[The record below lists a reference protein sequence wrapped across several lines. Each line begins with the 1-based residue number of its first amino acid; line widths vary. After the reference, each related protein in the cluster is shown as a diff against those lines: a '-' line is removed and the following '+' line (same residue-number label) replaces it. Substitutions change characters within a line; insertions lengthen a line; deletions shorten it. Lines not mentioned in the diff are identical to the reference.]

1 METRFMRTRTGLVVL
16 TLTGLLVTTGCG
28 SRASDAQIAEAIHR
42 TVATNSPPA
51 GGAAP
56 AAEVTAPV
64 ADRAVAATAS
74 STPRAATATPAD
86 TAPREQG
93 RSANSS
99 QAARPAEQAAPV
111 IAANLSTIKIG
122 QVGTFSG
129 VIGAVAA
136 PGTKTVAAWV
146 AYTNAHG
153 GLNGHP
159 VKLIVGDDQGDPSS
173 TMTLTKRMVETDGIL
188 AMVGNINAFAFVPV
202 EKYTRE
208 KGIPLI
214 GGDGMDPGWA
224 TSPNAFPVM
233 QTQVAQAMKGL
244 EAAVKAGT
252 EKIGII
258 YCVEASSLCSY
269 YVQEAKKSAVGSH
282 VTQDYQVSMVAPS
295 YTGQCLRLRNGG
307 VDLLWVL
314 LDGAGVARVIRD
326 CAAQNYRPKIFVMSL
341 NVTADVVKD
350 RNLAGALVPGG
361 TFVPT
366 VTGVPAIE
374 KYRQVMST
382 YAPTVGIAGVTSF
395 SWAGAEL
402 LGLVGRNLSANP
414 TSAELYEALWKVR
427 NETLGGLTVPLT
439 FPKGKPPQI
448 QNCYFLWA
456 IKDGQFAA
464 PNGARPTC

>member
-1 METRFMRTRTGLVVL
+1 MRIRPGLVAL
-16 TLTGLLVTTGCG
+16 TIVGLLATAGCG
-28 SRASDAQIAEAIHR
+28 SRASDAEIAVAIR
-42 TVATNSPPA
+42 GTSVPDSQPSGQAGPELGVAEPGAATA
-51 GGAAP
+51 VAEAAP
-56 AAEVTAPV
+56 AAHTV
-64 ADRAVAATAS
+64 ATTPGGA
-74 STPRAATATPAD
+74 TPRAQRA
-86 TAPREQG
+86 
-93 RSANSS
+93 SANAL
-99 QAARPAEQAAPV
+99 QAARPTTQAAAPTQ
-111 IAANLSTIKIG
+111 ANLSTVKIG

-136 PGTKTVAAWV
+136 PGTKTLGAWV

-159 VKLIVGDDQGDPSS
+159 IKLIVGDDQGDPSS

-188 AMVGNINAFAFVPV
+188 TMVSNINAFAFEPV
-202 EKYTRE
+202 ERYTRE

-214 GGDGMDPGWA
+214 GGDGMDPGWG
-224 TSPNAFPVM
+224 TSTNAFPVM

-252 EKIGII
+252 EKIGIV

-269 YVQEAKKSAVGSH
+269 YVQEAKKSSVGSH
-282 VTQDYQVSMVAPS
+282 VVQDYQVSMVAPS
-295 YTGQCLRLRNGG
+295 YTGQCLRLKNGG
-307 VDLLWVL
+307 VDTLWVL

-326 CAAQNYRPKIFVMSL
+326 CAAQNYHPKLFVMSL

-350 RNLAGALVPGG
+350 PNLAGALVPGG

-366 VTGVPAIE
+366 TPGVPAIE
-374 KYRQVMST
+374 KYRQVMAT
-382 YAPTVGIAGVTSF
+382 YAPTLGIAGVTSF
-395 SWAGAEL
+395 SWAGGEL

-414 TSAELYEALWKVR
+414 TSAELYEALWKVK

-439 FPKGKPPQI
+439 FSKGKAPQI

-464 PNGARPTC
+464 PNGTKPTC

>member
-1 METRFMRTRTGLVVL
+1 MRTRRGLVALTVL
-16 TLTGLLVTTGCG
+16 GLLATAGCG
-28 SRASDAQIAEAIHR
+28 SRASDTEIAVAIR
-42 TVATNSPPA
+42 GASVTGSQPSGVTAPDLAAEPGAPVS
-51 GGAAP
+51 AAP
-56 AAEVTAPV
+56 AAPA
-64 ADRAVAATAS
+64 AQAVAATPGDA
-74 STPRAATATPAD
+74 
-86 TAPREQG
+86 APREH
-93 RSANSS
+93 RSSANAP
-99 QAARPAEQAAPV
+99 QDARPTAQAAPGQ
-111 IAANLSTIKIG
+111 ANLSTIKIG

-136 PGTKTVAAWV
+136 PGTKTLGAWV

-159 VKLIVGDDQGDPSS
+159 IKLIVGDDQGDPSS

-188 AMVGNINAFAFVPV
+188 AMVSNINAFAFGPV
-202 EKYTRE
+202 ERYTRE

-214 GGDGMDPGWA
+214 GGDGMDPGWG
-224 TSPNAFPVM
+224 TSTNAFPVM

-269 YVQEAKKSAVGSH
+269 YVQEAKKSSVGSH
-282 VTQDYQVSMVAPS
+282 VVQDYQVSMVAPS
-295 YTGQCLRLRNGG
+295 YTGQCLRLKNGG
-307 VDLLWVL
+307 VDTLWVL

-350 RNLAGALVPGG
+350 PNLAGALVPGG

-366 VTGVPAIE
+366 TTGVPAIE
-374 KYRQVMST
+374 KYRRVMAT
-382 YAPTVGIAGVTSF
+382 YAPTLGIAGVTSF

-402 LGLVGRNLSANP
+402 LGLVGRNLSASP
-414 TSAELYEALWKVR
+414 TSAELYEALWKVK

-439 FPKGKPPQI
+439 FSKGKAPQI
-448 QNCYFLWA
+448 QNCYFLWG

-464 PNGARPTC
+464 PNGTKPTC